1 MTSPTSGRDD
11 ATLRGAVV
19 LVVAIV
25 IGLALLA
32 RGGGGG
38 DDDASDTTE
47 AGSTTTS
54 TEFDGSQDTLAP
66 IDSVSTTEGSV
77 PTDTRAP
84 EEVTVIV
91 LNGLNSRVD
100 GIAGEND
107 EKLKT
112 AGYVTLNPGN
122 ATTKTATTTVY
133 ATPEFQ
139 ADAEAVRAILGLP
152 DASIEEKP
160 AEPLGPGAERA
171 DIVVVL
177 GDDAAAAAGTG
188 TGTGTDDTTDTTS
201 G

>member
-38 DDDASDTTE
+38 GDDDASD
-47 AGSTTTS
+47 AGAGETTTSS
-54 TEFDGSQDTLAP
+54 TEFDGSQSTAAP
-66 IDSVSTTEGSV
+66 INSVSTTEGSV
-77 PTDTRAP
+77 PSDTRAP

-91 LNGLNSRVD
+91 LNGLNTRVD
-100 GIAGEND
+100 GIAGQND
-107 EKLKT
+107 EKLTT
-112 AGYVTLNPGN
+112 AGYVTLDPGN

-139 ADAEAVRAILGLP
+139 ADAEAVRAILGMP

-177 GDDAAAAAGTG
+177 GDDAAGAAGGDTG
-188 TGTGTDDTTDTTS
+188 TDTTDTTS

>member
-1 MTSPTSGRDD
+1 MTAPTQGTGRGDD

-38 DDDASDTTE
+38 DDDATDTTE
-47 AGSTTTS
+47 PRETTES
-54 TEFDGSQDTLAP
+54 TEFDPTQSTAAP
-66 IDSVSTTEGSV
+66 INSSSTTEGTV
-77 PTDTRAP
+77 PSDTRAP

-91 LNGLNSRVD
+91 LNGLNTRVD
-100 GIAGEND
+100 GIAGQND

-139 ADAEAVRAILGLP
+139 ADAEAVAGILGMP
-152 DASIEEKP
+152 DASIEVKP
-160 AEPLGPGAERA
+160 EEPLGPGAERA

-177 GDDAAAAAGTG
+177 GDDAATAG
-188 TGTGTDDTTDTTS
+188 
-201 G
+201 

>member
-1 MTSPTSGRDD
+1 MTSPASGRDD

-66 IDSVSTTEGSV
+66 IDSVSTTEGEV
-77 PTDTRAP
+77 PSDTRAP

-91 LNGLNSRVD
+91 LNGLNTRVD
-100 GIAGEND
+100 GIAGQND

-139 ADAEAVRAILGLP
+139 ADAEAVRGILGLP
-152 DASIEEKP
+152 DATIEEKP

-177 GDDAAAAAGTG
+177 GDDAAGAAGD
-188 TGTGTDDTTDTTS
+188 TGTDTGTETTT

>member
-1 MTSPTSGRDD
+1 MTSPTAGRDD

-38 DDDASDTTE
+38 DDDDASDTTE
-47 AGSTTTS
+47 ARETTESTQ
-54 TEFDGSQDTLAP
+54 FDGSDDTLAP
-66 IDSVSTTEGSV
+66 INSESTTASSV
-77 PTDTRAP
+77 PSDTRAP

-91 LNGLNSRVD
+91 LNGLNTRVD
-100 GIAGEND
+100 GIAGLND

-139 ADAEAVRAILGLP
+139 ADAEAVAAILGLP
-152 DASIEEKP
+152 DASIVEKP

-177 GDDAAAAAGTG
+177 GDDAAGAADSGT
-188 TGTGTDDTTDTTS
+188 DTTDTTA

>member
-1 MTSPTSGRDD
+1 MTAPASGRDD

-38 DDDASDTTE
+38 DDDEADATTTTAAVTE
-47 AGSTTTS
+47 STTGG
-54 TEFDGSQDTLAP
+54 DGETDPTLAP
-66 IDSVSTTEGSV
+66 INSSSTTEGEGEV

-91 LNGLNSRVD
+91 LNGLTERVD
-100 GIAGEND
+100 GIAGQND
-107 EKLKT
+107 DKLTT
-112 AGYVTLNPGN
+112 AGFVTLDPGN
-122 ATTKTATTTVY
+122 APEKTPTTIVY
-133 ATPEFQ
+133 ASPDFQ

-152 DASIEEKP
+152 DATIQEKP
-160 AEPLGPGAERA
+160 AEPVAPGAERA

-177 GDDAAAAAGTG
+177 GDDAAAAG
-188 TGTGTDDTTDTTS
+188 
-201 G
+201 